1 MLQLAYCAPIR
12 ALSLPYAPRY
22 SSSARNISASIFA
35 RADLMYKAFPVRRE
49 SGEFS
54 NAISSAWITAV
65 LVLTTKPDHLRQRPK
80 VILWET
86 GQG

>member
-1 MLQLAYCAPIR
+1 
-12 ALSLPYAPRY
+12 
-22 SSSARNISASIFA
+22 
-35 RADLMYKAFPVRRE
+35 MYKAFPVRRE